1 MRPSSLNKEYIY
13 PRSNVDQWPRLSE
26 GSSKGSDGYD
36 ELRFK
41 WIDPRDETK
50 DDQGSV
56 IQRSRFTMIYNKDP
70 TVDMQR
76 VIG

>member
-1 MRPSSLNKEYIY
+1 MKMAMIMESSGEDLMRVSGL
-13 PRSNVDQWPRLSE
+13 
-26 GSSKGSDGYD
+26 
-36 ELRFK
+36 
-41 WIDPRDETK
+41 DPMIETK